1 VSSASAQPFRSARST
16 ITLRTLSIRLALV
29 LVGYYVCGRLG
40 LAIPQV
46 GTQVS
51 LFWAPSGVALAAVI
65 VWGPWMASAVALAA
79 VAVNIAAGASTALA
93 TLIAVGNSGA
103 ALIAA
108 HLLQRLGFSQLLERR
123 RDLGLLIGVG
133 ALGGS
138 LLAATNGVI
147 SLALGGPFSMTEL
160 GRAWLVWWLGDALGV
175 AVVAVPLLA
184 LSRQPGSMIRR
195 GQRSA
200 TSALL
205 ALTVV
210 GVSAAVFVTLP
221 SATVQLSAWLF
232 VPHVLL
238 AWLATRGG
246 IFPTSATVVVVAL
259 VAATATAFG
268 LGPFAQP
275 QTTGALTLLWGYL
288 CTLTAV
294 GLLISSYSGEL
305 ADSEERW
312 QIALE
317 GADIGVADW
326 ELRRGRGFRS
336 HRWLALLGLA
346 IDDDKDR
353 FEDWLA
359 AVHPDDQAELRRALQ
374 APEPDSLGHFRR
386 DIRIRGAD
394 GAWRWFACDA
404 SIAER
409 NAQATPTRLVVT
421 IADVNAR
428 RAATE
433 RHRLSTHL
441 FQNLH
446 EGILIADAQ
455 LRVLD
460 VNQAFCSL
468 TGETRESL
476 LGTVPA
482 LLGAKAGEVEGSVDS
497 AERKAIWESLRERGA
512 WAGEI
517 VEAGD
522 DGQPRAL
529 RVTIASVQRDDTPP
543 YLTVVVS
550 DVTEQHRQRA
560 QLERQ
565 AHFDELTGLPNRT
578 RLAQMLADAL
588 RSSDE
593 EGFLL
598 TLCYI
603 DLDHF
608 KEVNDQHGHAV
619 GDRVLVEMAKRLRG
633 GLRRGGKWVDAVARL
648 SGDEFVLLMRS
659 SSLDESRQAVERML
673 QLISQPYRIEGAAQP
688 LKLSASIGATVYPLD
703 RADAETLLRHA
714 DHAMYGA
721 KQGGR
726 DGFLFFDTEQSRRS
740 EARVLAVGRIQDA
753 LQQGELMLYY
763 QPKVNMRTGR
773 LLGVEAL
780 LRWIH
785 PDHGVIG
792 PSGFL
797 PLIEHT
803 ILGAT
808 VGDWVLENGIA
819 QLVRWL
825 DAGLDLSMSIN
836 VSARH
841 LQSPDF
847 VPRLEQLLA
856 PHRPQVAARLELE
869 VLETA
874 ALADID
880 YTSSLMERCRARG
893 VRFALDDFGT
903 GYSNLT
909 YLKQLPVDVLKIDRS
924 FVHGMLAD
932 SENLAIVEGVVRL
945 ARTFD
950 CLAVAEGVES
960 AEQARKL
967 LSVGC
972 EIGQGIGI
980 GAPMPAEEVPGW
992 ARHHRGILDGPRA
1005 VAF

>member
-1 VSSASAQPFRSARST
+1 MPHAFATAPGATSW
-16 ITLRTLSIRLALV
+16 RTLSFRLALV
-29 LVGYYVCGRLG
+29 LLGYYVCGRLG
-40 LAIPQV
+40 LKIPQV
-46 GTQVS
+46 GTHVS
-51 LFWAPSGVALAAVI
+51 LFWAPSGVSLAAILAWGPLMAGAVVLAALA
-65 VWGPWMASAVALAA
+65 
-79 VAVNIAAGASTALA
+79 VNLAAGASAAVA
-93 TLIAVGNSGA
+93 TLIAVGDAGA
-103 ALIAA
+103 ALLAA
-108 HLLQRLGFSQLLERR
+108 YLLHRVGFSRLLERR
-123 RDLGLLIGVG
+123 RDLALLIGVG

-147 SLALGGPFSMTEL
+147 WLALGGPFTLAEI
-160 GRAWLVWWLGDALGV
+160 GRAWIVWWLGDALGV
-175 AVVAVPLLA
+175 AVAAVPLLA
-184 LSRQPGSMIRR
+184 LARRPWTANRR
-195 GQRSA
+195 GWRSA
-200 TSALL
+200 DTALL
-205 ALTVV
+205 AAAAV
-210 GVSAAVFVTLP
+210 GVASMAFFSSVT
-221 SATVQLSAWLF
+221 ATVPLSAWLF
-232 VPHVLL
+232 VPHLLL

-246 IFPTSATVVVVAL
+246 LFATSATVLAIAV
-259 VAATATAFG
+259 VAATGTALG
-268 LGPFAQP
+268 LGPFVLP
-275 QTTGALTLLWGYL
+275 QTTEGLALLWGYV
-288 CTLTAV
+288 CTLSAT
-294 GLLISSYSGEL
+294 GLLITAYSGEL
-305 ADSEERW
+305 AVNEERW

-317 GADIGVADW
+317 GADLGVADW
-326 ELRRGRGFRS
+326 DLRRGHGFRS
-336 HRWLALLGLA
+336 RRWLELLGLPA
-346 IDDDKDR
+346 DDVHDGFD
-353 FEDWLA
+353 DWLA
-359 AVHPDDQAELRRALQ
+359 TVHPDDQPELRRALDGLQ
-374 APEPDSLGHFRR
+374 LDGATHLRCDL
-386 DIRIRGAD
+386 RIRGAD
-394 GAWRWFACDA
+394 GTWRWFACNA

-409 NAQATPTRLVVT
+409 GARAAPERLVVT
-421 IADVNAR
+421 IADVSAR
-428 RAATE
+428 RAATD

-446 EGILIADAQ
+446 EGVLIADSQ
-455 LRVLD
+455 FRVVD
-460 VNQAFCSL
+460 VNHTYCAL
-468 TGETRESL
+468 TGESRESL
-476 LGTVPA
+476 LGSVPA
-482 LLGAKAGEVEGSVDS
+482 LLSPQAGGGQVS
-497 AERKAIWESLRERGA
+497 ADAAARGAIWQALRERGS
-512 WAGEI
+512 WGGEI
-517 VEAGD
+517 VDARV

-529 RVTIASVQRDDTPP
+529 RVTVASVQRDDAPA
-543 YLTVVVS
+543 YITVVVS

-565 AHFDELTGLPNRT
+565 AHFDDLTGLPNRT
-578 RLAQMLADAL
+578 RLATMLDDAL
-588 RSSDE
+588 GASDN

-598 TLCYI
+598 TVCYV
-603 DLDHF
+603 DLDRF
-608 KEVNDQHGHAV
+608 KEVNDRHGHAV
-619 GDRVLVEMAKRLRG
+619 GDRVLAELAKRLQG

-648 SGDEFVLLMRS
+648 SGDEFVLLLRS

-673 QLISQPYRIEGAAQP
+673 QLISQPYRIEGAAEP

-726 DGFLFFDTEQSRRS
+726 DGFLFFDTEQSRRT
-740 EARVLAVGRIQDA
+740 EAHVVAVGRIQDA

-785 PDHGVIG
+785 PEHGVIG

-803 ILGAT
+803 VLGAS

-847 VPRLEQLLA
+847 APRLEQLLA

-880 YTSSLMERCRARG
+880 YTSKLMERCRARG

-992 ARHHRGILDGPRA
+992 ARHHRGILAGPRA
-1005 VAF
+1005 VAL